1 MGVLDKIFGSKNQK
15 ILKKVQ
21 PLVRAINGLEED
33 YSRLQDEDLKNK
45 RNGFI
50 KRHSEGESLDELLP
64 EAFAVVREVSKRQLG
79 LRHYDCQL
87 VGGVALHNCQIAEMA
102 TGEGKTLVATLPS
115 YLNSLTE
122 RKVVLVTVNDYLA
135 KRDAEWMRPIY
146 ENLGLGVSF
155 ITSGQDLNE
164 RKEAYKADVIYATN
178 NELGFDFL
186 RNNMV
191 VNTEDRVMNDY
202 YFAIIDEVDSI
213 LIDEARTPLVISGP
227 TENTADTYQKISKFI
242 PKLNEQVSEE
252 NEEGES
258 RTVKEGHF
266 IIEEKSK
273 QIELTDSGHDYIE
286 QLLKDSN
293 MLQQDQSLYSS
304 GNLRMLHFIQ
314 SSLRAHF
321 LFNKDVDYMV
331 QENQVVLIDENT
343 GRAMPGRRLA
353 DGLHQAIEQKE
364 NVPIQMESQTLASC
378 TFQNYFR
385 QFEKLSGMTGTAST
399 EAEEFAEIYGLNVV
413 EIPTN
418 EKMIRDDQ
426 NDKVYLTEKE
436 KYKAVVKEIQ
446 TYKEKGNPVLVG
458 TASLESSEML
468 SGLLNKINI
477 DHQVLNAKNHAKE
490 AQIISQA
497 GKPGVV
503 TIATNMAGRGTDIVL
518 GGNWEAEYEK
528 LGNEDESKKKAL
540 KKNWDNLNEKVLS
553 AGGLHVIG
561 TERNESRRMD
571 NQLRGRSG
579 RQGDPGSSRFY
590 ISLEDS
596 LMRIFASDQFK
607 NIMQRVGLEDGEAIE
622 HRMLSGA
629 IERAQKRVEG
639 RNFDIR
645 KLLLEYDDMANEQR
659 QIIYSQRNSILESDV
674 ITDLVESM
682 RETVIADEIDSAAQ
696 GELEPH
702 EWDTDGM
709 YPLDS
714 ISKYY
719 PHDLIYENTGEMGS
733 VSGTDYE
740 VSYSAKAYKTLTI
753 RSENRSNQTWAHAK
767 IGRFR
772 IFGYKLRRLLINE
785 VSTGSAKIAIG
796 YPRKPM
802 LLDSS
807 LYDYTSNRVVNDL
820 YVGTGLDISYDFT
833 QNTLTPQIGSAD
845 FHTTGWSTAWQNNI
859 SFVEQDLFLLNDT
872 IRNNINFGQN
882 QNQTSD
888 SFIFEL
894 IKKTN
899 LEKFVKDSQNGLDT
913 MIVENGRNLSG
924 GQKQRICLARALFK
938 KSKILLLDEPTSALD
953 EENKNFFFQF
963 LKEIKKEITV
973 IIISHDISSLRNIC
987 DKIYQIK
994 DKKVQLVNEQ
1004 N

>member
-1 MGVLDKIFGSKNQK
+1 MGVLDRIFGSKNQK

-21 PLVRAINGLEED
+21 PLVKAINELED
-33 YSRLQDEDLKNK
+33 GFSRLVDEDLKNK
-45 RNGFI
+45 RIEFI
-50 KRHSEGESLDELLP
+50 ERHSKGESLDDLLP
-64 EAFAVVREVSKRQLG
+64 EAFATVREVSKRQLG

-115 YLNSLTE
+115 YLNSITK

-135 KRDAEWMRPIY
+135 KRDAEWMKPIY
-146 ENLGLGVSF
+146 ENLDIKVSF
-155 ITSGQDLNE
+155 ITSGQDIE
-164 RKEAYKADVIYATN
+164 DRKEAYKADVIYATN

-227 TENTADTYQKISKFI
+227 AENTAEVYQKISRFI
-242 PKLNEQVSEE
+242 PKLNQQILEE

-258 RTVKEGHF
+258 KTIQDGHF
-266 IIEEKSK
+266 LIDERSK

-286 QLLKDSN
+286 QLLKESN
-293 MLQQDQSLYSS
+293 MLQEDQSLYSS
-304 GNLRMLHFIQ
+304 GNLRLLHFIQ

-331 QENQVVLIDENT
+331 QNNQVVLIDENT

-364 NVPIQMESQTLASC
+364 NVPIQVESQTLASC

-385 QFEKLSGMTGTAST
+385 QYEKLSGMTGTAST

-426 NDKVYLTEKE
+426 NDKVYLTEIE
-436 KYKAVVKEIQ
+436 KYKAVVKEIE
-446 TYKEKGNPVLVG
+446 TYKDKGNPVLVG

-468 SGLLNKINI
+468 SGLLKKINI

-528 LGNEDESKKKAL
+528 LGQEEESKKKEL
-540 KKNWDNLNEKVLS
+540 ESNWKNLNEEVLS

-590 ISLEDS
+590 ISLEDN

-645 KLLLEYDDMANEQR
+645 KVLLEYDDMANEQR
-659 QIIYSQRNSILESDV
+659 QIIYTQRNSILESGE
-674 ITDLVESM
+674 ITELLDSM
-682 RETVIADEIDSAAQ
+682 RETVINDEIESTAQ
-696 GELEPH
+696 GGLEPP
-702 EWDTDGM
+702 EWDIA
-709 YPLDS
+709 PLEAS
-714 ISKYY
+714 IFNIFGIQFGIKQLVQKN
-719 PHDLIYENTGEMGS
+719 PNITTEEVKDKLIS
-733 VSGTDYE
+733 D
-740 VSYSAKAYKTLTI
+740 AFDAYKNKSQAIGPVMKDFEKQILLQIIDASWKDHLAEVDALRQGIGLRSYGAKNPKLEFRRESFELFESLLNKIRVEGIRFLSRVEIEIEDSGELNLPKQNQKQTLDHQSPQSALATPKPE
-753 RSENRSNQTWAHAK
+753 SKQEQSSGNR
-767 IGRFR
+767 R
-772 IFGYKLRRLLINE
+772 LRRAE
-785 VSTGSAKIAIG
+785 AK
-796 YPRKPM
+796 
-802 LLDSS
+802 
-807 LYDYTSNRVVNDL
+807 
-820 YVGTGLDISYDFT
+820 
-833 QNTLTPQIGSAD
+833 
-845 FHTTGWSTAWQNNI
+845 
-859 SFVEQDLFLLNDT
+859 
-872 IRNNINFGQN
+872 
-882 QNQTSD
+882 
-888 SFIFEL
+888 
-894 IKKTN
+894 
-899 LEKFVKDSQNGLDT
+899 
-913 MIVENGRNLSG
+913 
-924 GQKQRICLARALFK
+924 LARKNAK
-938 KSKILLLDEPTSALD
+938 KK
-953 EENKNFFFQF
+953 
-963 LKEIKKEITV
+963 
-973 IIISHDISSLRNIC
+973 
-987 DKIYQIK
+987 
-994 DKKVQLVNEQ
+994 
-1004 N
+1004 

>member
-1 MGVLDKIFGSKNQK
+1 MGVLGRIFGSKNQK

-21 PLVRAINGLEED
+21 PLVKAINELED
-33 YSRLQDEDLKNK
+33 GFSRLVDEDLKNK
-45 RNGFI
+45 RIEFI
-50 KRHSEGESLDELLP
+50 ERHSKGESLDDLLP
-64 EAFAVVREVSKRQLG
+64 EAFATVREVSKRQLG

-115 YLNSLTE
+115 YLNSITK

-135 KRDAEWMRPIY
+135 KRDAEWMQPIY
-146 ENLGLGVSF
+146 ENLDIKVSF
-155 ITSGQDLNE
+155 ITSGQDIE
-164 RKEAYKADVIYATN
+164 DRKEAYKADVIYATN

-227 TENTADTYQKISKFI
+227 AENTAEVYQKISRFI
-242 PKLNEQVSEE
+242 PKLNQQILEE

-258 RTVKEGHF
+258 KTIQDGHF
-266 IIEEKSK
+266 LIDERSK

-286 QLLKDSN
+286 QLLKESN
-293 MLQQDQSLYSS
+293 MLQEDQSLYSS
-304 GNLRMLHFIQ
+304 GNLRLLHFIQ

-331 QENQVVLIDENT
+331 QNNQVVLIDENT

-364 NVPIQMESQTLASC
+364 NVPIQVESQTLASC

-385 QFEKLSGMTGTAST
+385 QYEKLSGMTGTAST

-418 EKMIRDDQ
+418 ETMIRDDQ
-426 NDKVYLTEKE
+426 NDKVYLTEIE
-436 KYKAVVKEIQ
+436 KYKAVVKEIE
-446 TYKEKGNPVLVG
+446 TYKDKGNPVLVG

-468 SGLLNKINI
+468 SGLLKKINI

-528 LGNEDESKKKAL
+528 LGQEEESKKKEL
-540 KKNWDNLNEKVLS
+540 ESNWKNLNEEVLS

-590 ISLEDS
+590 ISLEDN

-645 KLLLEYDDMANEQR
+645 KVLLEYDDMANEQR
-659 QIIYSQRNSILESDV
+659 QIIYTQRNSILESGE
-674 ITDLVESM
+674 ITELLDSM
-682 RETVIADEIDSAAQ
+682 RETVINDEIESTAQ
-696 GELEPH
+696 GGLEPP
-702 EWDTDGM
+702 EWDIA
-709 YPLDS
+709 PLEAS
-714 ISKYY
+714 IFNIFGIQFGIKQLVQKN
-719 PHDLIYENTGEMGS
+719 PNITTEEVKDKLIS
-733 VSGTDYE
+733 D
-740 VSYSAKAYKTLTI
+740 AFDAYKNKSQAIGPVMKDFEKQILLQIIDASWKDHLAEVDALRQGIGLRSYGAKNPKLEFRRESFELFESLLNKIRVEGIRFLSRVEIEIEDSGELNLPKQNQKQTLDHQSPQSALATPKPE
-753 RSENRSNQTWAHAK
+753 SKQEQSSGNR
-767 IGRFR
+767 R
-772 IFGYKLRRLLINE
+772 LRRAE
-785 VSTGSAKIAIG
+785 AK
-796 YPRKPM
+796 
-802 LLDSS
+802 
-807 LYDYTSNRVVNDL
+807 
-820 YVGTGLDISYDFT
+820 
-833 QNTLTPQIGSAD
+833 
-845 FHTTGWSTAWQNNI
+845 
-859 SFVEQDLFLLNDT
+859 
-872 IRNNINFGQN
+872 
-882 QNQTSD
+882 
-888 SFIFEL
+888 
-894 IKKTN
+894 
-899 LEKFVKDSQNGLDT
+899 
-913 MIVENGRNLSG
+913 
-924 GQKQRICLARALFK
+924 LARKNAK
-938 KSKILLLDEPTSALD
+938 KK
-953 EENKNFFFQF
+953 
-963 LKEIKKEITV
+963 
-973 IIISHDISSLRNIC
+973 
-987 DKIYQIK
+987 
-994 DKKVQLVNEQ
+994 
-1004 N
+1004 

>member
-1 MGVLDKIFGSKNQK
+1 MGVLDRIFGSKNQK

-21 PLVRAINGLEED
+21 PLVKAINQLED
-33 YSRLQDEDLKNK
+33 DFSRLEDADLKGK
-45 RNGFI
+45 RIEFI
-50 KRHSEGESLDELLP
+50 ERHSEGESLDDLLP
-64 EAFAVVREVSKRQLG
+64 EAFATVREVSKRQLG

-115 YLNSLTE
+115 YLNSITK

-135 KRDAEWMRPIY
+135 KRDAEWMKPIY
-146 ENLGLGVSF
+146 ENLDIKVSF
-155 ITSGQDLNE
+155 ITSGQDIE
-164 RKEAYKADVIYATN
+164 DRKEAYKADVIYATN

-227 TENTADTYQKISKFI
+227 AENTAEVYQKISRFI
-242 PKLNEQVSEE
+242 PKLNQQILEE

-258 RTVKEGHF
+258 KTIQDGHF
-266 IIEEKSK
+266 LIDERSK

-286 QLLKDSN
+286 QLLKESN
-293 MLQQDQSLYSS
+293 MLQEDQSLYSS
-304 GNLRMLHFIQ
+304 GNLRLLHFIQ

-331 QENQVVLIDENT
+331 QNNQVVLIDENT

-364 NVPIQMESQTLASC
+364 NVPIQVESQTLASC

-385 QFEKLSGMTGTAST
+385 QYEKLSGMTGTAST

-426 NDKVYLTEKE
+426 NDKVYLTEIE
-436 KYKAVVKEIQ
+436 KYKAVVEEIE
-446 TYKEKGNPVLVG
+446 TYKNKGNPVLVG

-468 SGLLNKINI
+468 SGLLKKINI

-528 LGNEDESKKKAL
+528 LGYEEESKKIEL
-540 KKNWDNLNEKVLS
+540 ESNWKNLNEEVLS

-590 ISLEDS
+590 ISLEDN

-645 KLLLEYDDMANEQR
+645 KVLLEYDDMANEQR
-659 QIIYSQRNSILESDV
+659 QIIYTQRNSILESGE
-674 ITDLVESM
+674 ITELLDSM
-682 RETVIADEIDSAAQ
+682 RETVINDEIESTAQ
-696 GELEPH
+696 GGLEPP
-702 EWDTDGM
+702 EWDIA
-709 YPLDS
+709 PLEAS
-714 ISKYY
+714 IFNIFGIQFGIKQLVQKN
-719 PHDLIYENTGEMGS
+719 PNITTEEVKDKLIS
-733 VSGTDYE
+733 D
-740 VSYSAKAYKTLTI
+740 AFDAYKNKSQAIGPVMKDFEKQILLQIIDASWKDHLAEVDALRQGIGLRSYGAKNPKLEFRRESFELFESLLNKIRVEGIRFLSRVEIEIEDSGELNLPKQNQKQTLDHQSPQSALETPKPE
-753 RSENRSNQTWAHAK
+753 SKQEQSSGNR
-767 IGRFR
+767 R
-772 IFGYKLRRLLINE
+772 LRRAE
-785 VSTGSAKIAIG
+785 AK
-796 YPRKPM
+796 
-802 LLDSS
+802 
-807 LYDYTSNRVVNDL
+807 
-820 YVGTGLDISYDFT
+820 
-833 QNTLTPQIGSAD
+833 
-845 FHTTGWSTAWQNNI
+845 
-859 SFVEQDLFLLNDT
+859 
-872 IRNNINFGQN
+872 
-882 QNQTSD
+882 
-888 SFIFEL
+888 
-894 IKKTN
+894 
-899 LEKFVKDSQNGLDT
+899 
-913 MIVENGRNLSG
+913 
-924 GQKQRICLARALFK
+924 LARKNAK
-938 KSKILLLDEPTSALD
+938 KK
-953 EENKNFFFQF
+953 
-963 LKEIKKEITV
+963 
-973 IIISHDISSLRNIC
+973 
-987 DKIYQIK
+987 
-994 DKKVQLVNEQ
+994 
-1004 N
+1004 

>member
-1 MGVLDKIFGSKNQK
+1 MGVLGRIFGSKNQK

-21 PLVRAINGLEED
+21 PLVKAINELED
-33 YSRLQDEDLKNK
+33 GFSRLVDEDLKNK
-45 RNGFI
+45 RIEFI
-50 KRHSEGESLDELLP
+50 ERHSKGESLDDLLP
-64 EAFAVVREVSKRQLG
+64 EAFATVREVSKRQLG

-115 YLNSLTE
+115 YLNSITK

-135 KRDAEWMRPIY
+135 KRDAEWMQPIY
-146 ENLGLGVSF
+146 ENLDIKVSF
-155 ITSGQDLNE
+155 ITSGQDIE
-164 RKEAYKADVIYATN
+164 DRKEAYKADVIYATN

-227 TENTADTYQKISKFI
+227 AENTAEVYQKISRFI
-242 PKLNEQVSEE
+242 PKLNQQILEE
-252 NEEGES
+252 DEEGES
-258 RTVKEGHF
+258 KTIQDGHF
-266 IIEEKSK
+266 LIDERSK

-286 QLLKDSN
+286 QLLKESN
-293 MLQQDQSLYSS
+293 MLQEDQSLYSS
-304 GNLRMLHFIQ
+304 GNLRLLHFIQ

-331 QENQVVLIDENT
+331 QNNQVVLIDENT

-364 NVPIQMESQTLASC
+364 NVPIQVESQTLASC

-385 QFEKLSGMTGTAST
+385 QYEKLSGMTGTAST

-418 EKMIRDDQ
+418 ETMIRDDQ
-426 NDKVYLTEKE
+426 NDKVYLTEIE
-436 KYKAVVKEIQ
+436 KYKAVVKEIE
-446 TYKEKGNPVLVG
+446 TYKDKGNPVLVG

-468 SGLLNKINI
+468 SGLLKKINI

-528 LGNEDESKKKAL
+528 LGQEEESKKKEL
-540 KKNWDNLNEKVLS
+540 ESNWKNLNEEVLS

-590 ISLEDS
+590 ISLEDN

-645 KLLLEYDDMANEQR
+645 KVLLEYDDMANEQR
-659 QIIYSQRNSILESDV
+659 QIIYTQRNSILESGE
-674 ITDLVESM
+674 ITELLDSM
-682 RETVIADEIDSAAQ
+682 RETVINDEIESTAQ
-696 GELEPH
+696 GGLEPP
-702 EWDTDGM
+702 EWDIA
-709 YPLDS
+709 PLEAS
-714 ISKYY
+714 IFNIFGIQFGIKQLVQKN
-719 PHDLIYENTGEMGS
+719 PNITTEEVKDKLIS
-733 VSGTDYE
+733 D
-740 VSYSAKAYKTLTI
+740 AFDAYKNKSQAIGPVMKDFEKQILLQIIDASWKDHLAEVDALRQGIGLRSYGAKNPKLEFRRESFELFESLLNKIRVEGIRFLSRVEIEIEDSGELNLPKQNQKQTLDHQSPQSALATPKPE
-753 RSENRSNQTWAHAK
+753 SKQEQSSGNR
-767 IGRFR
+767 R
-772 IFGYKLRRLLINE
+772 LRRAE
-785 VSTGSAKIAIG
+785 AK
-796 YPRKPM
+796 
-802 LLDSS
+802 
-807 LYDYTSNRVVNDL
+807 
-820 YVGTGLDISYDFT
+820 
-833 QNTLTPQIGSAD
+833 
-845 FHTTGWSTAWQNNI
+845 
-859 SFVEQDLFLLNDT
+859 
-872 IRNNINFGQN
+872 
-882 QNQTSD
+882 
-888 SFIFEL
+888 
-894 IKKTN
+894 
-899 LEKFVKDSQNGLDT
+899 
-913 MIVENGRNLSG
+913 
-924 GQKQRICLARALFK
+924 LARKNAK
-938 KSKILLLDEPTSALD
+938 KK
-953 EENKNFFFQF
+953 
-963 LKEIKKEITV
+963 
-973 IIISHDISSLRNIC
+973 
-987 DKIYQIK
+987 
-994 DKKVQLVNEQ
+994 
-1004 N
+1004 

>member
-1 MGVLDKIFGSKNQK
+1 MGVLDRIFGSKNQK

-21 PLVRAINGLEED
+21 PLVKAINELED
-33 YSRLQDEDLKNK
+33 DFSRLEDADLKSK
-45 RNGFI
+45 RIEFI
-50 KRHSEGESLDELLP
+50 ERHSKGESLDDLLP
-64 EAFAVVREVSKRQLG
+64 EAFATVREVSKRQLG

-115 YLNSLTE
+115 YLNSITK
-122 RKVVLVTVNDYLA
+122 RKVILVTVNDYLA
-135 KRDAEWMRPIY
+135 KRDAEWMKPIY
-146 ENLGLGVSF
+146 ENLDIKVSF
-155 ITSGQDLNE
+155 ITSGQDIE
-164 RKEAYKADVIYATN
+164 DRKDAYKADVIYATN

-227 TENTADTYQKISKFI
+227 SENTAEVYQKISRFI
-242 PKLNEQVSEE
+242 PKLNQQILEE
-252 NEEGES
+252 DEEGES
-258 RTVKEGHF
+258 KTIQEGHF
-266 IIEEKSK
+266 LIDERSK

-286 QLLKDSN
+286 QLLKESN
-293 MLQQDQSLYSS
+293 MLQEDQSLYSS
-304 GNLRMLHFIQ
+304 GNLRLLHFIQ

-331 QENQVVLIDENT
+331 QNNQVVLIDENT

-364 NVPIQMESQTLASC
+364 NVPIQVESQTLASC

-385 QFEKLSGMTGTAST
+385 QYEKLSGMTGTAST

-426 NDKVYLTEKE
+426 NDKVYLTEIE
-436 KYKAVVKEIQ
+436 KYKAVVEEIE
-446 TYKEKGNPVLVG
+446 TYKNKGNPVLVG

-468 SGLLNKINI
+468 SGLLKKINI

-528 LGNEDESKKKAL
+528 LGYEEESKKTEL
-540 KKNWDNLNEKVLS
+540 ESNWKNLNEKVLS

-590 ISLEDS
+590 ISLEDN

-645 KLLLEYDDMANEQR
+645 KVLLEYDDMANEQR
-659 QIIYSQRNSILESDV
+659 QIIYTQRNSILESGE
-674 ITDLVESM
+674 ITELLDSM
-682 RETVIADEIDSAAQ
+682 RETVINDEIESTAQ
-696 GELEPH
+696 GGLEPP
-702 EWDTDGM
+702 EWDIA
-709 YPLDS
+709 PLEAS
-714 ISKYY
+714 IFNIFGIQFGIKQLVQKN
-719 PHDLIYENTGEMGS
+719 PNITTEEVKDKLIS
-733 VSGTDYE
+733 D
-740 VSYSAKAYKTLTI
+740 AFDAYKNKSQAIGPVMKDFEKQILLQIIDASWKDHLAEVDALRQGIGLRSYGAKNPKLEFRRESFELFESLLNKIRVEGIRFLSRVEIEIEDSGELNLPKQNQKQTLDHESPQSALATPKPE
-753 RSENRSNQTWAHAK
+753 SKQEQSSGNR
-767 IGRFR
+767 R
-772 IFGYKLRRLLINE
+772 LRRAE
-785 VSTGSAKIAIG
+785 AK
-796 YPRKPM
+796 
-802 LLDSS
+802 
-807 LYDYTSNRVVNDL
+807 
-820 YVGTGLDISYDFT
+820 
-833 QNTLTPQIGSAD
+833 
-845 FHTTGWSTAWQNNI
+845 
-859 SFVEQDLFLLNDT
+859 
-872 IRNNINFGQN
+872 
-882 QNQTSD
+882 
-888 SFIFEL
+888 
-894 IKKTN
+894 
-899 LEKFVKDSQNGLDT
+899 
-913 MIVENGRNLSG
+913 
-924 GQKQRICLARALFK
+924 LARKNAK
-938 KSKILLLDEPTSALD
+938 KK
-953 EENKNFFFQF
+953 
-963 LKEIKKEITV
+963 
-973 IIISHDISSLRNIC
+973 
-987 DKIYQIK
+987 
-994 DKKVQLVNEQ
+994 
-1004 N
+1004 

>member
-135 KRDAEWMRPIY
+135 KRDAEWMQPIY

-227 TENTADTYQKISKFI
+227 TENTAETYQKISKFI
-242 PKLNEQVSEE
+242 PKLDEQVSEE

-321 LFNKDVDYMV
+321 LFKKDVDYMV

-426 NDKVYLTEKE
+426 NDQVYLTEKE
-436 KYKAVVKEIQ
+436 KYKAVVNEIQ
-446 TYKEKGNPVLVG
+446 AYKEKGNPVLVG

-468 SGLLNKINI
+468 SGLLNQINI

-540 KKNWDNLNEKVLS
+540 KENWDNLNEKVLS

-696 GELEPH
+696 GELDPH
-702 EWDTDGM
+702 EWDID
-709 YPLDS
+709 PLEAS
-714 ISKYY
+714 IFNIFGFQIPIKEWVK
-719 PHDLIYENTGEMGS
+719 ENPNITTEEVQNRL
-733 VSGTDYE
+733 VSLTVD
-740 VSYSAKAYKTLTI
+740 AYKNKGQSIGPVMKDFEKQILLQIIDASWKDHLAEVDALRQGIGLRSYGAKNPKLEFRRESFELFESLLDKIRLEGIRFLSRVEIELEDSGELNLPKQDQKQTLDHQDPQSALSMPQ
-753 RSENRSNQTWAHAK
+753 RESNQENNQAQAS
-767 IGRFR
+767 GNRR
-772 IFGYKLRRLLINE
+772 LRRAE
-785 VSTGSAKIAIG
+785 AK
-796 YPRKPM
+796 
-802 LLDSS
+802 
-807 LYDYTSNRVVNDL
+807 
-820 YVGTGLDISYDFT
+820 
-833 QNTLTPQIGSAD
+833 
-845 FHTTGWSTAWQNNI
+845 
-859 SFVEQDLFLLNDT
+859 
-872 IRNNINFGQN
+872 
-882 QNQTSD
+882 
-888 SFIFEL
+888 
-894 IKKTN
+894 
-899 LEKFVKDSQNGLDT
+899 
-913 MIVENGRNLSG
+913 
-924 GQKQRICLARALFK
+924 LARKNAK
-938 KSKILLLDEPTSALD
+938 KK
-953 EENKNFFFQF
+953 
-963 LKEIKKEITV
+963 
-973 IIISHDISSLRNIC
+973 
-987 DKIYQIK
+987 
-994 DKKVQLVNEQ
+994 
-1004 N
+1004 